1 MDDVRKIEVCAFRI
15 ALDRAA
21 LRGAVPG
28 CSRAGFVLRL
38 VPGGCNLRM
47 DCERR
52 NVGTSVLIEVRSFG
66 PCGPARPSTE
76 SRRPLLC
83 VGPSFAL
90 T

>member
-15 ALDRAA
+15 AFVRHAT
-21 LRGAVPG
+21 VPG